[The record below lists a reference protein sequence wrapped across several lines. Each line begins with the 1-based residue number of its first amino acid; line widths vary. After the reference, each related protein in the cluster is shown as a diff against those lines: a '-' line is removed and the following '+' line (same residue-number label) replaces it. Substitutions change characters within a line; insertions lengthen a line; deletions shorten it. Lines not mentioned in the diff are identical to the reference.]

1 MTIDL
6 GPLHPRHG
14 PHEPTSSTPARTPGS
29 LRRTATTD
37 MLRPEG
43 LSGPLVLRGRAR
55 DLHTAVDGSA
65 RVLGESSTYA
75 VVDFVE
81 GRRLRAV
88 TTVPHRPALSSLLG
102 RSVSGGF
109 RSAVLEADPRLPE
122 DHSLLNLLLDDF
134 PVATLVS
141 GHAFVSG
148 SPAQR
153 RLPVTTG
160 RMSHGRDQC
169 AGFADGGTVMNGVD
183 REGAAPL
190 VTGPAAP
197 ALLDPDDPLGWH
209 ATDRLPPDG
218 MRRSRRMDIRPGS
231 PTVVDVLFR
240 DSHVRP
246 DGLEIIVHEYTVEVH
261 IEPETATVLSC
272 TANPRVLPWVEC
284 PAAVASATRL
294 AGRPVAGVR
303 RHIRA
308 TFGGVSTCTHL
319 NDTLRSLEDV
329 AALLPLLRSVGA
341 PPTGS

>member
-14 PHEPTSSTPARTPGS
+14 PHEPTSGTPARTPGS

-102 RSVSGGF
+102 RSVCG
-109 RSAVLEADPRLPE
+109 
-122 DHSLLNLLLDDF
+122 
-134 PVATLVS
+134 
-141 GHAFVSG
+141 
-148 SPAQR
+148 
-153 RLPVTTG
+153 
-160 RMSHGRDQC
+160 
-169 AGFADGGTVMNGVD
+169 GFADGGTLMNGVD

-209 ATDRLPPDG
+209 AMDRLPPD
-218 MRRSRRMDIRPGS
+218 
-231 PTVVDVLFR
+231 
-240 DSHVRP
+240 
-246 DGLEIIVHEYTVEVH
+246 
-261 IEPETATVLSC
+261 A
-272 TANPRVLPWVEC
+272 
-284 PAAVASATRL
+284 
-294 AGRPVAGVR
+294 
-303 RHIRA
+303 
-308 TFGGVSTCTHL
+308 
-319 NDTLRSLEDV
+319 
-329 AALLPLLRSVGA
+329 
-341 PPTGS
+341 